1 MASENESRLGRW
13 PTLVPFL
20 VSAVILDLMGWF
32 MMKSSPH
39 PISNLT
45 GGMVALCVISGAIIS
60 IVPFLWDAKAALRN
74 EELDSLAI
82 SSQQIRNIQKIVDQ
96 ITTATAQWMT
106 VQEHSSGAVDAARS
120 ISKEMTEEA
129 KRFSEFM
136 AKAADRE
143 KATLK
148 LEVDKLKRGEAD
160 WLQVVVVMLDHVH
173 ALYHAGLRSGQQNVI
188 NQLTN
193 FSHACHE
200 AARRVGLVPFSPNA
214 GDVFDGGQHQWVK
227 SDAEAPGE
235 AKIRQTVAVGLS
247 FQGQQIRKAVVELEG
262 DETAFSGGPA
272 QPSTPQLETE
282 AAPVEN
288 AGGEEL
294 PLG

>member
-20 VSAVILDLMGWF
+20 ASALILDLIGWF

-45 GGMVALCVISGAIIS
+45 GAMVALCVISGAIIC
-60 IVPFLWDAKAALRN
+60 ILPFLWDAKAALRN

-82 SSQQIRNIQKIVDQ
+82 SSQQIKNVQKIVDQ

-106 VQEHSSGAVDAARS
+106 VQEHSNNAVDAARS
-120 ISKEMTEEA
+120 ISTDMTKEA

-136 AKAADRE
+136 AKASDRE
-143 KATLK
+143 KSTLK
-148 LEVDKLKRGEAD
+148 LEVDKLKRGEAE
-160 WLQVVVVMLDHVH
+160 WLQVVVVMIDHVH

-193 FSHACHE
+193 FSAACHE
-200 AARRVGLVPFSPNA
+200 AARRVGLVPFAPSP
-214 GDVFDGGQHQWVK
+214 GDAFTDEKHQWLK
-227 SDAEAPGE
+227 SDAEAPTDG
-235 AKIRQTVAVGLS
+235 IVRQTVAVGLS

-262 DETAFSGGPA
+262 DETAYSGGPA
-272 QPSTPQLETE
+272 PVAPGAGTE
-282 AAPVEN
+282 ESEAE
-288 AGGEEL
+288 GGAEL

>member
-20 VSAVILDLMGWF
+20 VSALILDLIGYF
-32 MMKSSPH
+32 MMTSSPR

-45 GGMVALCVISGAIIS
+45 GAMVALCVISGAIIS
-60 IVPFLWDAKAALRN
+60 ILPFLWDAKAALRN

-82 SSQQIRNIQKIVDQ
+82 SSQQIKNIQKIIDQ

-106 VQEHSSGAVDAARS
+106 VQEHSNNAVDAARS

-160 WLQVVVVMLDHVH
+160 WVNVAAGMLDHVY
-173 ALYHAGLRSGQQNVI
+173 AIYMAALRSGQQNYV
-188 NQLTN
+188 NQLAN
-193 FSHACHE
+193 FSQACQE
-200 AARRVGLVPFSPNA
+200 QARRVGLVQFVPNP
-214 GDVFDGGQHQWVK
+214 GDRFDGERHQWVK
-227 SDAEAPGE
+227 GE
-235 AKIRQTVAVGLS
+235 ADTPPDAQIRQTIAVGLS
-247 FQGQQIRKAVVELEG
+247 LQGQQIRKAVVELDG
-262 DETAFSGGPA
+262 DEKAYSGGP
-272 QPSTPQLETE
+272 S
-282 AAPVEN
+282 AP
-288 AGGEEL
+288 APKADAKDSADSDSEEL